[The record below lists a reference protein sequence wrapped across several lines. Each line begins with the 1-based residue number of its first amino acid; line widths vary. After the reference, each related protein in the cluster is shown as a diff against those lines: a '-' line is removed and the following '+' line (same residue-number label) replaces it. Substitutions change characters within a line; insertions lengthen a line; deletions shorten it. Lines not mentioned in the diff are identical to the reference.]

1 MDRLSNI
8 IRRQRELQTEYGYKY
23 ENMTLEER
31 VATIK
36 DMYVAATQELSE
48 ALNETSWKPWTVG
61 SPFINEALTG
71 ELVDALQ
78 FMLNMLFC
86 QYPELNEFQL
96 AQLINEKHSKKVAIN
111 RKRLAEDY
119 DGVSTKCP
127 GCGRALDET
136 PLHESFNETRGMYE
150 HRCPCGEIISITK
163 LPA

>member
-1 MDRLSNI
+1 MDRLSDI

-36 DMYVAATQELSE
+36 DMYVAATQELGE
-48 ALNETSWKPWTVG
+48 ALDETSWKPWTVG

-71 ELVDALQ
+71 EIVDALQ

-111 RKRLAEDY
+111 HKRLMENY
-119 DGVSTKCP
+119 DGVSTKCRN
-127 GCGRALDET
+127 CKRALDEVT
-136 PLHESFNETRGMYE
+136 LVEEFDGTAYVTK
-150 HRCPCGEIISITK
+150 CPCGVVVYTRG